1 MNTPNSRQ
9 GKGEVDGNTGLSG
22 DGISIDSGSVPSRCD
37 QEGSRLSMRDNLVRN
52 STTRVWGRGA
62 ERRLGVSRL
71 LAQALELTRQPSHR
85 AGIKSRLERDIGY
98 LLNARSVSI
107 RENAGT
113 YQALAVRE
121 GPGVLTMPL
130 PGLSDPSMVLEVR
143 AEPQELDAWARQL
156 LSDVVRIASLVMTVL
171 ADTPSSPA
179 IEPVNRHEM
188 KTRELIGRSAHIDRL
203 RDQITRMARTGFT
216 VLVEGESGSGKEL
229 VARLIHQQSDRHTGP
244 FIGVN
249 CAALVETLLEA
260 ELFGIEDR
268 TATGVRGRRGKFELA
283 DEGTLFL
290 DEVSDLTPAAQAKLL
305 RAIQERSV
313 ERVGGHATRV
323 VDTRIVVATNQS
335 LKELVAAG
343 RFRSDLFYRLSGV
356 EIHVPPLRVR
366 QGDIAILANHFLEQ
380 HRALGS
386 RSFSDSAMDALSA
399 YAWPGNV
406 RELERVVERA
416 VTLAT
421 ASRVMLE
428 DLPPEVTGDFTRFL
442 KRSLDVDDTMRT
454 WGSRYARLV
463 LERCHNNKRQ
473 ACRSLGISYHT
484 LQAYLTHNGPVS
496 GEPLPSKAADREGET
511 PRESEYR

>member
-1 MNTPNSRQ
+1 MGPAS
-9 GKGEVDGNTGLSG
+9 
-22 DGISIDSGSVPSRCD
+22 DGISIDSGSVHHRSD
-37 QEGSRLSMRDNLVRN
+37 QEGSRLSMPDQLVRN
-52 STTRVWGRGA
+52 STTRVWGRAA

-85 AGIKSRLERDIGY
+85 VGIKSKLERDIGY

-107 RENAGT
+107 RESGGT
-113 YQALAVRE
+113 YQAMAVRE

-130 PGLSDPSMVLEVR
+130 PGLSDPSMVLEIR
-143 AEPQELDAWARQL
+143 AEPLELDAWAQQL

-171 ADTPSSPA
+171 EDTPPSPVV
-179 IEPVNRHEM
+179 ELSPRHEM
-188 KTRELIGRSAHIDRL
+188 EGRQLIGGSAHVDRL
-203 RDQITRMARTGFT
+203 RDQITRMARTSFT

-229 VARLIHQQSDRHTGP
+229 VARLIHQQSDRRSGP

-323 VDTRIVVATNQS
+323 VDARIVVATNQS
-335 LKELVAAG
+335 LKELVSAG
-343 RFRSDLFYRLSGV
+343 RFRADLFYRLSGV

-366 QGDIAILANHFLEQ
+366 RGDIAILANHFLKR
-380 HRALGS
+380 HRALG
-386 RSFSDSAMDALSA
+386 RTSFSDSAMDALSA
-399 YAWPGNV
+399 HTWPGNV

-421 ASRVMLE
+421 ASQMMLE
-428 DLPPEVTGDFTRFL
+428 DLPPDVTGDFTQVL
-442 KRSLDVDDTMRT
+442 KPSLDANHTMRT

-473 ACRSLGISYHT
+473 ACRALGISYHT
-484 LQAYLTHNGPVS
+484 LQAYLTYNGAATTEPPSFAVS
-496 GEPLPSKAADREGET
+496 GEGEGET
-511 PRESEYR
+511 LRESEYR

>member
-1 MNTPNSRQ
+1 M
-9 GKGEVDGNTGLSG
+9 GLSG
-22 DGISIDSGSVPSRCD
+22 NGISIDSGSVPSRTD

-52 STTRVWGRGA
+52 PPTRVCGRA
-62 ERRLGVSRL
+62 TDRRLGVSRL
-71 LAQALELTRQPSHR
+71 LAQALELTRQPSH
-85 AGIKSRLERDIGY
+85 GVGTKSKLERDIGY

-107 RENAGT
+107 RENVGT
-113 YQALAVRE
+113 YQAMAVRE

-143 AEPQELDAWARQL
+143 AEPRELDAWTRQL

-171 ADTPSSPA
+171 TDTPLSPA
-179 IEPVNRHEM
+179 IEPSNRHEM
-188 KTRELIGRSAHIDRL
+188 KTCELIGRSTHVDRL
-203 RDQITRMARTGFT
+203 RDQITRMARTSFT
-216 VLVEGESGSGKEL
+216 VLVEGDSGSGKEL
-229 VARLIHQQSDRHTGP
+229 VARLIHQQSGRRAGP

-249 CAALVETLLEA
+249 WAALVETLLEA

-290 DEVSDLTPAAQAKLL
+290 DEVSDLTPAAQAKLF

-313 ERVGGHATRV
+313 ECVGGHTTRV

-335 LKELVAAG
+335 LKELVSAG
-343 RFRSDLFYRLSGV
+343 RFRAGLFYRLSGV

-366 QGDIAILANHFLEQ
+366 RGDIAILANHFLEQ

-386 RSFSDSAMDALSA
+386 TAFSDSAMDALSA
-399 YAWPGNV
+399 HVWPGNV

-416 VTLAT
+416 VTLET
-421 ASRVMLE
+421 SSRIMLE
-428 DLPPEVTGDFTRFL
+428 DLPPEVTGDFTRVL
-442 KRSLDVDDTMRT
+442 KPSLDADHTMRT

-473 ACRSLGISYHT
+473 ACRALGISYHT
-484 LQAYLTHNGPVS
+484 LQAYLTYNGAASV
-496 GEPLPSKAADREGET
+496 EPLPSFAVSGEGET
-511 PRESEYR
+511 LRESEYR

>member
-1 MNTPNSRQ
+1 MGPCR
-9 GKGEVDGNTGLSG
+9 
-22 DGISIDSGSVPSRCD
+22 DGISIDSGSVPSRGE
-37 QEGSRLSMRDNLVRN
+37 QEGSRLSMPDNLARN
-52 STTRVWGRGA
+52 STNRVWERTA

-71 LAQALELTRQPSHR
+71 LAQALDLTRQPSR
-85 AGIKSRLERDIGY
+85 GVAIRSKLERDIGY

-107 RENAGT
+107 RESVGSNQT
-113 YQALAVRE
+113 MAVRE
-121 GPGVLTMPL
+121 EPGVLTLPL

-156 LSDVVRIASLVMTVL
+156 LSDVVRIVSLVMTGLTNAAPAQAVE
-171 ADTPSSPA
+171 PSDG
-179 IEPVNRHEM
+179 HEM
-188 KTRELIGRSAHIDRL
+188 KTRELIGRSAHVDRL
-203 RDQITRMARTGFT
+203 RDQIRRMARTSFT

-229 VARLIHQQSDRHTGP
+229 VARLIHQQSGRRAGP

-290 DEVSDLTPAAQAKLL
+290 DEVSDLTSAAQAKLL

-335 LKELVAAG
+335 LKALVSAG
-343 RFRSDLFYRLSGV
+343 RFRADLFYRLSGV
-356 EIHVPPLRVR
+356 EIHVPPLRTR
-366 QGDIAILANHFLEQ
+366 RGDIAILANHFLER
-380 HRALGS
+380 HRALG
-386 RSFSDSAMDALSA
+386 RTSFSGSAMDALSA
-399 YAWPGNV
+399 HTWPGNV

-416 VTLAT
+416 VTVT
-421 ASRVMLE
+421 TSSRITLE
-428 DLPPEVTGDFTRFL
+428 DLPPEVTGDFSQVL
-442 KRSLDVDDTMRT
+442 KPSLDADHTMRT

-463 LERCHNNKRQ
+463 LERCQNNKRQ
-473 ACRSLGISYHT
+473 ACRALGISYHT
-484 LQAYLTHNGPVS
+484 LRAYLTHDGAVPV
-496 GEPLPSKAADREGET
+496 EPLPSLAASGEGET
-511 PRESEYR
+511 PREAEYR

>member
-1 MNTPNSRQ
+1 MNQKMGP
-9 GKGEVDGNTGLSG
+9 SG
-22 DGISIDSGSVPSRCD
+22 DGISIDSGSVLNTNEK
-37 QEGSRLSMRDNLVRN
+37 EGSRLSMRDNLVRN
-52 STTRVWGRGA
+52 STTRVWGRAA

-71 LAQALELTRQPSHR
+71 LAQALELTRRPSHGV
-85 AGIKSRLERDIGY
+85 GIRSKLERDIGY

-107 RENAGT
+107 RENTGA
-113 YQALAVRE
+113 YQAMAVRE

-130 PGLSDPSMVLEVR
+130 PGLSDPVMVLEVR
-143 AEPQELDAWARQL
+143 AEPHDLDVWARQL
-156 LSDVVRIASLVMTVL
+156 LSDVVWIASLVMTVVT
-171 ADTPSSPA
+171 DTPLSAPIESS
-179 IEPVNRHEM
+179 NRHEL
-188 KTRELIGRSAHIDRL
+188 KTCELIGRSAHVDRL
-203 RDQITRMARTGFT
+203 RDQITRMARTSFT
-216 VLVEGESGSGKEL
+216 VLVQGESGSGKEL
-229 VARLIHQQSDRHTGP
+229 VARLIHQQSVRRSGP

-335 LKELVAAG
+335 LKELVSAD
-343 RFRSDLFYRLSGV
+343 RFRADLFYRLSGV
-356 EIHVPPLRVR
+356 EIIVPPLRVR
-366 QGDIAILANHFLEQ
+366 RGDIAILANHFLER

-386 RSFSDSAMDALSA
+386 TSFSDSAMDALFAHS
-399 YAWPGNV
+399 WPGNV

-421 ASRVMLE
+421 SNHIILE
-428 DLPPEVTGDFTRFL
+428 DLPPEVTGDFTRVL
-442 KRSLDVDDTMRT
+442 KPSLDVDDTMRT

-473 ACRSLGISYHT
+473 ACRALGISYHT
-484 LQAYLTHNGPVS
+484 LQAYLTYTGAAPV
-496 GEPLPSKAADREGET
+496 EPLSSSVASTEGESSQ
-511 PRESEYR
+511 ESEYR